1 MRPQS
6 IQLFEKVFF
15 AGFVIGLV
23 NLFLSWNQVNAM
35 VDDPRLQAA
44 GVADGILIF
53 GVVMGTLI
61 PLLLWYFI
69 ARRASNVA
77 KWVFVVL
84 TAIGVFGF
92 VSSLADPAMPKGAI
106 LIGSAVAT
114 ALNVFAAWLLFKP
127 DTKAWLESKG
137 QAGPADPTTFD

>member
-1 MRPQS
+1 MRPPS

-15 AGFVIGLV
+15 AGFVIGLI
-23 NLFLSWNQVNAM
+23 NLVLSWDQVNAM
-35 VDDPRLQAA
+35 VADPRLQEA
-44 GVADGILIF
+44 GVANGILIF
-53 GVVMGTLI
+53 GVVMGVVI

-77 KWVFVVL
+77 KWIFVVL

-92 VSSLADPAMPKGAI
+92 VSSLADPAMPKNAM
-106 LIGSAVAT
+106 LIGSAVST

-127 DTKAWLESKG
+127 DAKAWLDSRG
-137 QAGPADPTTFD
+137 AAGTTDPTTFE